1 MPLEFLNPLKWIET
15 AADIVFGS
23 LNYNETSETNDRN
36 YELAKLNSE
45 RNYQLQRETLDYQKE
60 LQQKIFNRE
69 DTATQRKKADLI
81 AAGMNPLLAAGSGA
95 GAGSVVPVITPQ
107 FETPVKQASLFPD
120 SIGQGISKTI
130 DEMIQNQ
137 KVSAEIDTLKANASF
152 IKANEKNIN
161 AQTKNVEQNFFN
173 LKADFDNKTL
183 DNMIKSVGYDI
194 SREQLK
200 SITIGNLINNLNLK
214 DKTRLE
220 QLALQTGLPAS
231 LLTPEMGFASI
242 IAKTVG
248 DATGDIFNAVAPIM
262 EKIPLIG
269 AIWNSV
275 SDNEKIQAL
284 NSVLGLAGAIFGIKF
299 ATITIKNGK
308 AVKSGETVT
317 NKTVKKNP
325 DGSIISETITNKYP

>member
-1 MPLEFLNPLKWIET
+1 MDLDALNPLKWIET
-15 AADIVFGS
+15 AANIVFGS
-23 LNYNETSETNDRN
+23 LNYNETSQTNDRN
-36 YELAKLNSE
+36 YELAKLNSD
-45 RNYQLQRETLDYQKE
+45 RNYEMQKETLAYQKE

-137 KVSAEIDTLKANASF
+137 KVGAEIDKLQADASY
-152 IKANEKNIN
+152 IKQNEKKIN
-161 AQTKNVEQNFFN
+161 AETKNVEQSFFN

-200 SITIGNLINNLNLK
+200 SLTIGNALSQLDLNA
-214 DKTRLE
+214 KTTLE
-220 QLALQTGLPAS
+220 QLALQTGLPPS
-231 LLTPEMGFASI
+231 LLTPEMGFASL

-248 DATGDIFNAVAPIM
+248 DATGDIFNAIAPIM

-275 SDNEKIQAL
+275 SDNEKLQAL
-284 NSVLGLAGAIFGIKF
+284 NSVLALAGAVFGLKF
-299 ATITIKNGK
+299 PIITMKNGK

-317 NKTVKKNP
+317 NKRIKKEP
-325 DGSIISETITNKYP
+325 DGSIISETIKTNY

>member
-1 MPLEFLNPLKWIET
+1 MDWDALNPLKWIQT
-15 AADIVFGS
+15 ASDIVFGA
-23 LNYNETSETNDRN
+23 LNYNESKETNDENYDLAKQNSDRN
-36 YELAKLNSE
+36 YEMQK
-45 RNYQLQRETLDYQKE
+45 ETLAYQKE
-60 LQQKIFNRE
+60 LQQKIFDRE

-107 FETPVKQASLFPD
+107 IASPEKKATLYPD
-120 SIGQGISKTI
+120 GIGQGISTTI
-130 DEMIQNQ
+130 DQMIQNQ
-137 KVSAEIDTLKANASF
+137 KIGAEIDQIQSNASF
-152 IKANEKNIN
+152 IKANEKKIN
-161 AQTKNVEQNFFN
+161 AETKNVEQNLFN
-173 LKADFDNKTL
+173 LKADFDNKNL

-200 SITIGNLINNLNLK
+200 SLTIGNLINNLNLQ

-220 QLALQTGLPAS
+220 QMALQTGLPAS

-284 NSVLGLAGAIFGIKF
+284 NSVLSLAGAVFGINF
-299 ATITIKNGK
+299 AQIKMKGGK
-308 AVKSGETVT
+308 AVKDGQTVT
-317 NKTVKKNP
+317 NKTTKQMP